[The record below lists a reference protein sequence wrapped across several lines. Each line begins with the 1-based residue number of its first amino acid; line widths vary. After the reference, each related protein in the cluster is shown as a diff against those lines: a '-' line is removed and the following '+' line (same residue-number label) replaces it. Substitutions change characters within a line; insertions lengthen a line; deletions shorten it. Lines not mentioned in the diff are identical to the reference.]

1 MHMRGEEHPK
11 LIRVVAPA
19 GPVREEDLERGMQVL
34 RERGFTVEEAP
45 HARVRTGYLA
55 GRDEDRLEDL
65 QSALDDPLVDV
76 VWFARGGYGTT
87 RLLPVLSADGL
98 ARHPKIL
105 AGFSDATA
113 LFAWAQGIRGVRRL
127 YAPSVQELGRE
138 GVCALDD
145 LWKSLDG
152 SSCALPGEGPQESCG
167 PFPVEGGCLTL
178 CSVLAGTFFAP
189 ALEGRWLFLEDV
201 GEPMYRIDRMVTHL
215 GQAGWLQ
222 RAEGFLLGGFTGMAE
237 GEGAGQVAARLREL
251 VGNKKPIISGLPLGH
266 LTGKRV
272 LALGEPAWWDGR
284 VFAAGLPPP

>member
-19 GPVREEDLERGMQVL
+19 GPVAEDDLDRGMQVL
-34 RERGFTVEEAP
+34 RDRGFTVEEAP
-45 HARVRTGYLA
+45 HARAREGYLA

-87 RLLPVLSADGL
+87 RLLPKLSADGL
-98 ARHPKIL
+98 TAHPKVL

-127 YAPSVQELGRE
+127 YAPSAQELGRE

-152 SSCALPGEGPQESCG
+152 SPCTLPGKGPKGPLG
-167 PFPVEGGCLTL
+167 PFSVEGGCLTL
-178 CSVLAGTFFAP
+178 CSVLAGTSFAP
-189 ALEGRWLFLEDV
+189 DLEGRWLFLEDV

-215 GQAGWLQ
+215 DQAGWL
-222 RAEGFLLGGFTGMAE
+222 RGAEGLLLGGFTGMGE
-237 GEGAGQVAARLREL
+237 GEGPDQVVARLREL
-251 VGNKKPIISGLPLGH
+251 VGGQKPIISGLPAGH
-266 LTGKRV
+266 LKGKRV
-272 LALGEPAWWDGR
+272 LPLGEAAHWDGR
-284 VFAAGLPPP
+284 ILTAGLVPP